1 MPRSTPQPEG
11 SGAPRLLQRHAKLLK
26 GRCRKP
32 RVREALAYA
41 LAGDSVR
48 EAAARV
54 GCHPSTLYE
63 ALERYALLGDWKRAR
78 KRRLR
83 REHGGQVPPVWAHHF
98 ADVA

>member
-1 MPRSTPQPEG
+1 MTDPE
-11 SGAPRLLQRHAKLLK
+11 PRLLRRHAKALE
-26 GRCRKP
+26 GGCRTP

-48 EAAARV
+48 EAAARG

-63 ALERYALLGDWKRAR
+63 ALERYDLLGDWKRMR

-83 REHGGQVPPVWAHHF
+83 RENGGQVPAVWAHHF